1 MTQPSKW
8 DHDSAVVADPILVP
22 VDAENAARLPSSA
35 TKQLKF
41 VDFAIEQTSDP
52 PTITKDEAASC
63 SIIKKQSETGK
74 FQTILQKLSR
84 SGGDIPHSRNM
95 KQSLKN
101 GNSMHYQ
108 RMKIPLIHL

>member
-1 MTQPSKW
+1 M
-8 DHDSAVVADPILVP
+8 VADPILVP

-108 RMKIPLIHL
+108 GMKIPLIHL